1 MKNPN
6 ALKWSDLRTG
16 IFFVFGLG
24 FAAYLGLF
32 IGKNTNMFSG
42 ITTVRIMSRD
52 VQSLAENNF
61 VSISGKKIGTVSKMN
76 FVRQNGELYVVA
88 ELKLKQEFAPLVTK
102 DAKASIKSLG
112 VLGDKYV
119 DIMTGKGPPV
129 QNGDYIALE
138 SEEGM
143 GSLTGKA
150 SQAFGK
156 INELLDRLNNGKGP
170 AGRLISDEKMG
181 RELAETISSL
191 KTTSTELSTLS
202 RKASRGEGLLPK
214 LLNDKALAKNTTETV
229 ERLNQA
235 AAKTESL
242 MTKLNSDKGTLGQLS
257 SNPALYNNLSKTLSS
272 LDSVLVDLKRNP
284 KRYVQFSLF

>member
-1 MKNPN
+1 MRNPN
-6 ALKWSDLRTG
+6 ALKWSDLKTG
-16 IFFVFGLG
+16 IFFIFGLG

-42 ITTVRIMSRD
+42 VTTVKILSRD
-52 VQSLAENNF
+52 VQGLAENNF
-61 VSISGKKIGTVSKMN
+61 VSVSGKKIGTVSKMN
-76 FVRQNGELYVVA
+76 FVTRDGSLYVVA

-102 DAKASIKSLG
+102 DAKAEIKSLG

-119 DIMTGKGPPV
+119 DIITGKGPAV

-138 SEEGM
+138 TEEGM
-143 GSLTGKA
+143 ASLTGKA

-156 INELLDRLNNGKGP
+156 INDLLDRLNNGKGP

-181 RELAETISSL
+181 RELAETVSSL
-191 KTTSTELSTLS
+191 KTTSAELSKLS
-202 RKASRGEGLLPK
+202 QKASRGDGLLPK
-214 LLNDKALAKNTTETV
+214 LLNDKALAKNTEQTV

-242 MTKLNSDKGTLGQLS
+242 MAKLNSDKGTLGQLS
-257 SNPALYNNLSKTLSS
+257 SNPALYNNLSRTLTS
-272 LDSVLVDLKRNP
+272 LDSVLVDLKKNP